1 MGWRV
6 IVDAMAKEDLPENV
20 TLEHR
25 PELVPERM
33 FQKKKIVTRPQ
44 LGQGCAGRVRQQVR
58 RPVGAVE

>member
-33 FQKKKIVTRPQ
+33 FEKKKIVTRPQ
-44 LGQGCAGRVRQQVR
+44 LGQGCAGRVRQ
-58 RPVGAVE
+58 